1 MSKTMSPSL
10 LVVGCGDLGT
20 ALGLTMAARGWTVW
34 GVRRRP
40 DLLPAPIAGVAAD
53 VVSGEGLS
61 QLAPLRPTAIVVAL
75 TPENASDAAYRQV
88 FVEGSQRIIAAL
100 QASPAAVLFVSST
113 SVYHQNDGGWV
124 DENSPT
130 RPESFS
136 GRRLVEAERL
146 WANSG
151 LRSCSIRLGGLY
163 GPGRDHLLRR
173 LRSGRRSPER
183 PPHSSPHFLPHS
195 PPHYSNRIHRDD
207 AVGLLAH
214 LLGIAAGGGEL
225 AERYC
230 GVDSQPAPL
239 AEIERWLAEA
249 MGLEW
254 SRLEIDGVARGG
266 NRRVSNKALLASGYR
281 MLYPSYREG
290 FATMLAL

>member
-1 MSKTMSPSL
+1 MSPGL
-10 LVVGCGDLGT
+10 LIVGCGDLGT
-20 ALGLTMAARGWTVW
+20 ALGLTMAARGWTVQ

-40 DLLPAPIAGVAAD
+40 GRLPAPIEGIPAD

-61 QLAPLRPTAIVVAL
+61 RLAPLRPTAIVVAL
-75 TPENASDAAYRQV
+75 TPESSSDAAYRQV

-124 DENSPT
+124 DEDSPT

-136 GRRLVEAERL
+136 GRRLLEAERL

-183 PPHSSPHFLPHS
+183 PPHS

-254 SRLEIDGVARGG
+254 SRLEIDAVARGG

-281 MLYPSYREG
+281 MLYPGYREG
-290 FATMLAL
+290 FATMLAP